1 MARVTAPEPLLLT
14 GRLVTASSVVETGA
28 LVVEGDAIRYAGP
41 AAGLPSPWR
50 DAPAVEG
57 GPGRQTML
65 PGLVDVHC
73 HGGAGGEFGAAHD
86 PAATAVRHHH
96 VNGTTSVIASLVSAA
111 AADMVAGVRTCAG
124 LVAGG
129 ELAGIHLE
137 GPFLSHARRGAQD
150 PAALTDVDPSFVEG
164 VVRAAETAGA
174 PGAVAQLTY
183 APERLGADRL
193 PALLGGHGILP
204 AVGHTDCDAA
214 TARASLRSA
223 LESAPRGGRPLATH
237 VFNGMPPL
245 HHRAPGP
252 VAACLAQAARGEAVL
267 EVIGDG
273 VHLAA
278 VTVRTLFD
286 LVGPQA
292 ICLVTDAMAASG
304 MPDGSY
310 TLGGRA
316 VTVAD
321 RTARLADGG
330 SIAGGV
336 ATLLDVVRW
345 CVTEAGVPLLDA
357 VTAASVTPAR
367 AVGLAGVGSLAVGH
381 RADVVVVDDDLR
393 PTRVMRR
400 GSWLALDA
408 PDPRDTPDSDR

>member
-1 MARVTAPEPLLLT
+1 MMARVTAHPPMLLT
-14 GRLVTASSVVETGA
+14 GRLVTPSSVVEAGA
-28 LVVEGDAIRYAGP
+28 VVVEGDAIRYAGP
-41 AAGLPSPWR
+41 ASGLPAPWQ
-50 DAPAVEG
+50 DAAHQVDS
-57 GPGRQTML
+57 GPGRRTLL

-73 HGGAGGEFGAAHD
+73 HGGAGGEFGPAAD
-86 PAATAVRHHH
+86 SAATAVRHHH
-96 VNGTTSVIASLVSAA
+96 LSGTTSVVGSLVSAA
-111 AADMVAGVRTCAG
+111 AAEMVAGVRTCAA

-137 GPFLSHARRGAQD
+137 GPFLSRERRGAQD
-150 PAALTDVDPSFVEG
+150 PSALTDVDRSLVEEA
-164 VVRAAETAGA
+164 VLAAESAGA
-174 PGAVAQLTY
+174 PGAVAQMTY
-183 APERLGADRL
+183 APERRGADRL
-193 PALLGGHGILP
+193 PALLGGHGVLP
-204 AVGHTDCDAA
+204 ALGHTDCDAA
-214 TARASLRSA
+214 TAWASLRSV
-223 LESAPRGGRPLATH
+223 LEAAPRGGRPLVTH

-245 HHRAPGP
+245 YHRAPGP

-278 VTVRTLFD
+278 ETVRMLFD

-292 ICLVTDAMAASG
+292 VCLVTDAMAASG
-304 MPDGSY
+304 MPDGGY
-310 TLGGRA
+310 TLGGRE

-321 RTARLADGG
+321 RTARLADDG

-345 CVTEAGVPLLDA
+345 SVTEAGVPLLDA
-357 VTAASVTPAR
+357 VTAASVTPAQ
-367 AVGLAGVGSLAVGH
+367 AMGLTGVGSLAAGQ

-400 GSWLALDA
+400 GSWLT
-408 PDPRDTPDSDR
+408 PDVPDSDR